1 MLSSTPWHEKR
12 FRQALSVLG
21 DNVWEFD
28 FQSGHTYFSEN
39 IFGFIG
45 YTAEE
50 LDADEDLWKKCIHA
64 EDLAMV
70 ETIARHYLEGKITQ
84 HEMEYRIFHK
94 NGSLKWVM
102 DRGVVID
109 YDEKGMPLRI
119 IGTQTDISE
128 RKRSEQVMAENE
140 RRFRDLTQNVPGVI
154 YEWHEYADGTFKFN
168 YVSPRIREFFGL
180 EPDGMDKVVEYI
192 HPEDRERWR
201 TSIEEANANETPWFF
216 EGRLL
221 YPDGSIKWWQGASVL
236 SFKSETTKVYN
247 GIMIDITQNRKLE
260 QVAKEKEEQ
269 INLFVKH
276 TPAAIAMFDHELKYL
291 IASDRWY
298 SDYGLVGQ
306 KIIGRS
312 HYDVFP
318 EINDIPEWKEHHRL
332 CLAGASI
339 KKEMDH
345 FKRQDG
351 TIDWLS
357 YEIHPWRK
365 SNGEIGGLIMFTEVI
380 NDRVKAQ
387 RELESLNN
395 QLGSSNKELEQFAY
409 VASHDLQEPLRM
421 VSSFLQLLQK
431 KYAAN
436 LDETAN
442 KYIHFAVDGS
452 NRMKKLINDLLQFSR
467 VGTQSGE
474 MEGVDL
480 NRIVQQSVAG
490 FQADL
495 DEMGGQVVLE
505 PLPSIMGNAV
515 QLEQLF
521 RNLISNALK
530 YKSERPLAVRIGA
543 MEEEER
549 WIFFVEDNGI
559 GIDEKYFEKIFIIFQ
574 RLHNRNEFSGTG
586 IGLALCKKIVERHGG
601 SIWVRSK
608 PGEGSVFY
616 FSVAKTL

>member
-1 MLSSTPWHEKR
+1 MLSSTNWHEKR
-12 FRQALSVLG
+12 FRQALNVLG

-28 FQSGHTYFSEN
+28 FESGHTYFSEN
-39 IFGFIG
+39 IYGFIG
-45 YTAEE
+45 YTNQELREDEE
-50 LDADEDLWKKCIHA
+50 LWKRCIHPDDRSMVDIIA
-64 EDLAMV
+64 KDYLA
-70 ETIARHYLEGKITQ
+70 GKITQ
-84 HEMEYRIFHK
+84 HELEYRIHHK
-94 NGSLKWVM
+94 DGTQKWVM
-102 DRGVVID
+102 DRGVVMD
-109 YDEKGMPLRI
+109 YDDAGKPLRI
-119 IGTQTDISE
+119 IGTQTDITE
-128 RKRSEQVMAENE
+128 RKRAQEILAENE

-180 EPDGMDKVVEYI
+180 EPEEMNKVVDYI

-201 TSIEEANANETPWFF
+201 ISIEESNARETPWFF

-221 YPDGSIKWWQGASVL
+221 YPDGTIKWWQGSSLL
-236 SFKSETTKVYN
+236 SFKSDTTKVYN
-247 GIMIDITQNRKLE
+247 GIMIDITRNRRLE
-260 QVAKEKEEQ
+260 QLAREKEEQ
-269 INLFVKH
+269 INLFVRH
-276 TPAAIAMFDHELKYL
+276 TPAAVAMLDHEMKYL
-291 IASDRWY
+291 IVSDRWY
-298 SDYGLVGQ
+298 RDYGLEGQ
-306 KIIGRS
+306 DIIGRS
-312 HYDVFP
+312 HYEIFP
-318 EINDIPEWKEHHRL
+318 EINDMPEWKEHHRL

-339 KKEMDH
+339 KKEIDH
-345 FKRQDG
+345 FRRKDG
-351 TIDWLS
+351 TVDWLT

-365 SNGEIGGLIMFTEVI
+365 SNGRIGGIIMFTEVI
-380 NDRVKAQ
+380 NERVKAQ
-387 RELESLNN
+387 RDLENLNN
-395 QLGSSNKELEQFAY
+395 QLQSSNKELEQFAY

-474 MEGVDL
+474 MEWVDL
-480 NRIVQQSVAG
+480 HKTVQQVLGG
-490 FQADL
+490 FQSDL
-495 DEMGGQVVLE
+495 EETSAQVELE
-505 PLPSIMGNAV
+505 ALPRIKGNAV

-530 YKSERPLAVRIGA
+530 YRSEAPLVIRIGA
-543 MEEEER
+543 LEEEER
-549 WIFFVEDNGI
+549 WVFFVGDNGI
-559 GIDEKYFEKIFIIFQ
+559 GIEDKYFEKIFIIFQ

-601 SIWVRSK
+601 TIWVKSK

-616 FSVAKTL
+616 FSIAKNL